1 MLEQMKEKVTI
12 KQIGNSAAIFL
23 DKGAL
28 KVYDIKI
35 GSDLEIEYK
44 YPKIILKKWD
54 ETEVHDDDTK
64 K

>member
-23 DKGAL
+23 DKGSL
-28 KVYDIKI
+28 KVYDLKI

-44 YPKIILKKWD
+44 YPKIILKKW
-54 ETEVHDDDTK
+54 EDTK
-64 K
+64 DDESDDKK

>member
-1 MLEQMKEKVTI
+1 MLDQMKEKVII

-28 KVYDIKI
+28 KVYDFKI
-35 GSDLEIEYK
+35 GSELEIEYK

-54 ETEVHDDDTK
+54 ENEAHEDENK